1 MTKRVI
7 GGGSASYSDSEQ
19 AWDTST
25 EMENEAAAG
34 GFEREGV
41 GGGLDNTFG
50 TPFTCFTRT
59 NVQILTRRRCSV
71 RGKKPKLK
79 PPGLT
84 LYKSLHAGG
93 ASGHCGSR
101 GSELSSLY
109 GFVDCERQTV
119 SPDRNAG
126 SEAKPHLSDLF
137 LPAPNNTPM
146 SSEDIRQVSSSY

>member
-1 MTKRVI
+1 VLTKRVI

-25 EMENEAAAG
+25 EMENEAAAM
-34 GFEREGV
+34 GFEREGI

-50 TPFTCFTRT
+50 SPFACFASTK
-59 NVQILTRRRCSV
+59 VQILTRRKCSV
-71 RGKKPKLK
+71 RGKKAKLK
-79 PPGLT
+79 PPSLT
-84 LYKSLHAGG
+84 LHKTFHAGG
-93 ASGHCGSR
+93 AGGSR
-101 GSELSSLY
+101 GSEHRSLH
-109 GFVDCERQTV
+109 GFVDCEKQTV

-126 SEAKPHLSDLF
+126 SEATPHVSDLF

>member
-7 GGGSASYSDSEQ
+7 AGGSASYSDSEQ

-25 EMENEAAAG
+25 EMENEAAAV

-41 GGGLDNTFG
+41 GGMLDNTFG
-50 TPFTCFTRT
+50 TQCTCFTRT
-59 NVQILTRRRCSV
+59 KVQILTRRRCSV

-93 ASGHCGSR
+93 GGGSR
-101 GSELSSLY
+101 NSEHRSLH
-109 GFVDCERQTV
+109 GFVDCERQPV

>member
-1 MTKRVI
+1 MLAKRVI

-25 EMENEAAAG
+25 EMENEATAV

-50 TPFTCFTRT
+50 SQFTCFTST
-59 NVQILTRRRCSV
+59 KVQILTRRRGSV
-71 RGKKPKLK
+71 RGKKAKLK

-93 ASGHCGSR
+93 GGGSR
-101 GSELSSLY
+101 GSEHRSLH
-109 GFVDCERQTV
+109 GVMDCERQTV

-126 SEAKPHLSDLF
+126 SKETPHVSDLF